1 MKCNPPQNPV
11 VFISH
16 SHLFP
21 KHLKRNETLC
31 VLSLTYQRS
40 EHNKVRKIKIITA
53 DRKID
58 QMTYFLLNPVR
69 RNIA

>member
-1 MKCNPPQNPV
+1 MKCNPPQTQS
-11 VFISH
+11 FFFSY

-31 VLSLTYQRS
+31 VLSLTYQRI

-58 QMTYFLLNPVR
+58 QMTCFLLNPVR

>member
-1 MKCNPPQNPV
+1 MKCNPPQTQS
-11 VFISH
+11 F
-16 SHLFP
+16 LF
-21 KHLKRNETLC
+21 HTVTFFLNMKRNETLC
-31 VLSLTYQRS
+31 VLSLTYQRI

-58 QMTYFLLNPVR
+58 QMTCFLLNPVR